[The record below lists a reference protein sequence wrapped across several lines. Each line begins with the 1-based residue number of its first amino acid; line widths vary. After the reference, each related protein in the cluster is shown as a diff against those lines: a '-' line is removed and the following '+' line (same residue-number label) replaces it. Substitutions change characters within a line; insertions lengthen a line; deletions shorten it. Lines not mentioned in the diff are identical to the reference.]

1 MALIDEYRTELSA
14 VCVFSEDTVQ
24 TYVSC
29 IVSFSEYLRERFDI
43 SVTHAQGDHICQ
55 WITALKQTG
64 LSYSRLDHH
73 RSALRGFYALLVK
86 LKVITKNPADGLT
99 PLRRWGISQV
109 KPVSSV
115 TVWKLL
121 DVIDRSSWHEKRN
134 YTIIA
139 MLWALGLR
147 ISELTGLTVGCF
159 DPACDP
165 GNRTGL
171 LRVKGKN
178 RKERALF
185 VVDRLYDDLL
195 AYLAHPQ
202 SPKGKKEPLFPIEG
216 GKGISVC
223 RVQKRIKEYCTMA
236 GITERLTPHVL
247 RHSFA
252 TELFHAG
259 VPLPAI
265 CAMMGHEKTAETA
278 VYIKVSDAFKQE
290 ALRQLSI
297 SQGVLWQ

>member
-14 VCVFSEDTVQ
+14 VCGFSEDTVQ

-29 IVSFSEYLRERFDI
+29 VVSLSEYLKEHFDI
-43 SVTHAQGDHICQ
+43 SIAHVQGDHICQ
-55 WITALKQTG
+55 WITALKQRG
-64 LSYSRLDHH
+64 LSYSRLNQH
-73 RSALRGFYALLVK
+73 RCALQGFYALLVK
-86 LKVITKNPADGLT
+86 LRVITENPADALT
-99 PLRRWGISQV
+99 PLQGRGISRV
-109 KPVSSV
+109 KPVSSQ
-115 TVWKLL
+115 TVWTLL
-121 DVIDRSSWHEKRN
+121 GVIDQSCWKEKRN

-147 ISELTGLTVGCF
+147 ISELAGLTVGCF
-159 DPACDP
+159 EPGCDTKSK
-165 GNRTGL
+165 TGL

-195 AYLAHPQ
+195 AYLAHPE
-202 SPKGKKEPLFPIEG
+202 SPKRKKEPLFPVEG
-216 GKGISVC
+216 GKGISIS
-223 RVQKRIKEYCTMA
+223 RVQKRIKEYCAQA
-236 GITERLTPHVL
+236 GITERITPHVL

-252 TELFHAG
+252 TELYHAG

-265 CAMMGHEKTAETA
+265 CAMMGHEKTAQTA

-297 SQGVLWQ
+297 SRGVLWQ